1 MRLAPGGEAG
11 RGLRVGLAG
20 VRVPDMGGEELEDAA
35 GGAGIGR
42 IERRE
47 PARTGR
53 RDRKRGGR
61 AEGYREV
68 FGRVRGHFM

>member
-1 MRLAPGGEAG
+1 MAPVGEAG

-20 VRVPDMGGEELEDAA
+20 VRVPDMGGEELHDAA
-35 GGAGIGR
+35 GRAGIGR
-42 IERRE
+42 IERRQWVR
-47 PARTGR
+47 AGR

-68 FGRVRGHFM
+68 FESLSGHFL